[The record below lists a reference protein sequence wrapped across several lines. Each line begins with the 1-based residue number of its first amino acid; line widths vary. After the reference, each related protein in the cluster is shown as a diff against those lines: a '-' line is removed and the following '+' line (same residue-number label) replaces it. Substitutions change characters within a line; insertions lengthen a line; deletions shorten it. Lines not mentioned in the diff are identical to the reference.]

1 MPSLAS
7 PDGVSDVQESV
18 LEHVAETGT
27 LPPDAANPLPWTV
40 LLASGQERPVE
51 VSIQPDRPDTA
62 VVDSRE
68 DADRAELH
76 ELHPAALPEDLAGAL
91 EVLAGAL
98 PEAFRLDQ
106 VGDRSHG

>member
-1 MPSLAS
+1 MAS
-7 PDGVSDVQESV
+7 
-18 LEHVAETGT
+18 ATRR
-27 LPPDAANPLPWTV
+27 
-40 LLASGQERPVE
+40 RPVPGLDGGRDR
-51 VSIQPDRPDTA
+51 VRAPAAGRGRLAVAGDDQTVRARLQPDRPDTA